1 VIKINNKKDILANL
15 VNIPKTQ
22 KRAFWSREF
31 KLLNDLIEIFPNE
44 KFWNLISMSEKK
56 DSLLFYKSDHGIKI
70 LKKLYNEFNYIPK
83 TTPKIDLG
91 EKFGEDKVIK
101 YNNKT
106 IKNFLS

>member
-1 VIKINNKKDILANL
+1 MIKNNNKKDILGNL
-15 VNIPKTQ
+15 VIIPKTQ

-31 KLLNDLIEIFPNE
+31 KLLNDLMKMFPNE
-44 KFWNLISMSEKK
+44 QFWNVIRINDKK
-56 DSLLFYKSDHGIKI
+56 DSLLFYKSDHGVNI
-70 LKKLYNEFNYIPK
+70 LKKLYNEFNYVPK
-83 TTPKIDLG
+83 TTPKINLG